1 MSMGFVIIL
10 TALAYLGAL
19 FGVAYWGDRRRTRE
33 KAIRQSQTWI
43 YRLSLA
49 VYCTSWTFFGSVGLA

>member
-43 YRLSLA
+43 YPLSLA